1 MTTINRTKNTV
12 RNVFW
17 GFIDKIVLLI
27 LPFITRTLIL
37 KLIGEEYLGLN
48 GLFTS
53 IITVLNIADLG
64 FGAAITY
71 SMYKPIADN
80 DNETLCA
87 ILNFYRKIYRII
99 GCVILVIGF
108 SIMPFLPHLI
118 KGSVP
123 DDVNLYL
130 LFTIYLSNTAL
141 SYLLFA
147 YKRS

>member
-1 MTTINRTKNTV
+1 ML
-12 RNVFW
+12 F
-17 GFIDKIVLLI
+17 GGIDKILLMI

-71 SMYKPIADN
+71 SMYKPIAENDN
-80 DNETLCA
+80 DTLCA

-99 GCVILVIGF
+99 G
-108 SIMPFLPHLI
+108 SIIF
-118 KGSVP
+118 VA
-123 DDVNLYL
+123 VY
-130 LFTIYLSNTAL
+130 
-141 SYLLFA
+141 
-147 YKRS
+147 